1 MYQKCS
7 ISMKLI
13 FSVTPIPTATYLSTL
28 MAVRFRMDA
37 VQDRTSEATQ
47 ASQRMSLSN
56 HIWVTC
62 QIQKDQIEKTKETCF
77 HLRQPLSAIKST
89 GSRYISVLCRFFG
102 GGGGW
107 GCRYRIRQYSWHIL
121 EQGKD
126 FNMFVTDISFS
137 LTQKRK
143 ADVYDQGRQY

>member
-47 ASQRMSLSN
+47 ASQRISLSN

-89 GSRYISVLCRFFG
+89 GICPLSFFW

-107 GCRYRIRQYSWHIL
+107 GCRYRIRQYS
-121 EQGKD
+121 
-126 FNMFVTDISFS
+126 
-137 LTQKRK
+137 
-143 ADVYDQGRQY
+143 